1 MKKITIMGGGSWGS
15 TLGQVLTDNHN
26 KVLIYDINKNYID
39 KINNQQHPIFPEINL
54 YNITATNNLQKAIDF
69 SDIWVLCLPTQKI
82 RIFLKQINPLISTKK
97 NFINVSKGIEQQSL
111 QTISQIVQNEID
123 LYKINN
129 YACLMG
135 PTHAEEVIL
144 RKISFLLVAS
154 NNQKFALQISKLFSN
169 NQYLK
174 VSCYNDVI
182 GCEICSAFKNCLSF
196 ISGLIFEPIIFGK
209 NAQAAFITF
218 GIKEMETIL
227 NFFQTQKQTA
237 FSLAG
242 LGDLIVTT
250 FNENSRNFQA
260 GQKMRKGQTLEQIYQ
275 KSSQTIEGIYNL
287 QAFFHL
293 SIENN
298 LNLPLI
304 KNAYQVI
311 FQQKPIENII
321 KNLLV
326 F

>member
-39 KINNQQHPIFPEINL
+39 KINNQQHPIFPKINL
-54 YNITATNNLQKAIDF
+54 YNIMATNDLQQAINF

-82 RIFLKQINPLISTKK
+82 RIFLKQINTLFSTKK

-123 LYKINN
+123 VYKINN

-144 RKISFLLVAS
+144 RKISFLLSVS
-154 NNQKFALQISKLFSN
+154 NNPKFALQISKLFSN

-196 ISGLIFEPIIFGK
+196 ISGLIFEPLNFGK
-209 NAQAAFITF
+209 NAQAAFITL

-242 LGDLIVTT
+242 LGDLIVTA

-275 KSSQTIEGIYNL
+275 KASQTIEGIYNL
-287 QAFFHL
+287 KAFYHL
-293 SIENN
+293 SIENH

-304 KNAYQVI
+304 NNAYQVI